1 SCTRTPSMSVSQVS
15 TGLRSLTRTMVP
27 YQRFR
32 LMPSA
37 GPLDRPATVVWA
49 EIPGRNPSEP
59 VTNHTL
65 GVQPL
70 VDQLLDQ
77 CDKTGVDAGGRGPRD
92 AQPEPFG
99 RLGGLDVEVPE
110 HLEVIGDEPDRAH
123 HDLGDPA
130 LGQGFEVVVDV
141 RL

>member
-1 SCTRTPSMSVSQVS
+1 MSVSQVS

-27 YQRFR
+27 YQSFR

-37 GPLDRPATVVWA
+37 RPLDRPATVVWA
-49 EIPGRNPSEP
+49 EIPGGDPSQP

-65 GVQPL
+65 GVQSL
-70 VDQLLDQ
+70 VDQFLDQ
-77 CDKTGVDAGGRGPRD
+77 CDKTRIDAGGRGAGD

-110 HLEVIGDEPDRAH
+110 HLDVVGDEPDRAH
-123 HDLGDPA
+123 YDLGDPA
-130 LGQGFEVVVDV
+130 LG
-141 RL
+141 